1 MNLCHRELRN
11 KCFTMDSYKV
21 LKVIGEGSFGRA
33 LLVQAHNESQYV
45 MKEIHLSKNPT
56 GLQRSRR
63 EAILLAKMKHPNIVA
78 FIDSFEVEGH
88 LYIVM
93 EYCDGGDL
101 TQKLVRQKEK
111 LFPEEMVL
119 NLFVQICLG
128 MKHIHD
134 KRVLHR
140 DIKTKNIFLT
150 KNGVVKLGDFGSAHL
165 LNSPMAFAHTYV
177 GTPYYVSPEI
187 WENKPYNNKS
197 DIWALGCVL
206 YEICTLRHPFQSNSW
221 KNLILKIC
229 KGSYSP
235 IPRHYSYELHYI
247 IKQMFKRNPKDRPSI
262 NTILAR
268 HCFAK
273 LISNFLS
280 PEMVKEEFSEITTK
294 KKRSAQT
301 KQKKVQ
307 KASVP
312 SKYEELSSSAGGNK
326 KTTEVPPDVRKWNLA
341 EGENIAKRLAQK
353 TLEETASQMEVTPK
367 GDQVIIKSSK
377 VSNVH
382 ARKQWNEFPPDTVL
396 GILENAPLS
405 SSIPAEEVSC
415 GDNVTVYPKI
425 NLRKQWNQ
433 QPPETVLNFLQNI
446 NLSLASKTYTINKG
460 GNYLIGP
467 LSADNGKADSVDGE
481 VETIELDPD
490 RFEPRSDDEDTD
502 FEEAD
507 EPDWVDEMKRLLENN
522 L

>member
-1 MNLCHRELRN
+1 M
-11 KCFTMDSYKV
+11 MDTYTV
-21 LKVIGEGSFGRA
+21 LKIIGEGSFGRA
-33 LLVQAHNESQYV
+33 LLVQKHNESQQYV
-45 MKEIHLSKNPT
+45 MKEIHLSKNAS

-78 FIDSFEVEGH
+78 FLDSFEADGH

-101 TQKLVRQKEK
+101 TQRLLQQKER

-140 DIKTKNIFLT
+140 DIKSKNIFLT

-206 YEICTLRHPFQSNSW
+206 YELCTLRHPFQSNSW

-229 KGSYSP
+229 NGSYTP
-235 IPRHYSYELHYI
+235 IPRQYSYELQYV
-247 IKQMFKRNPKDRPSI
+247 IKQMFKRNPKDRPSVS
-262 NTILAR
+262 TILAR
-268 HCFAK
+268 NCFSK
-273 LISNFLS
+273 LISKFLS
-280 PEMVKEEFSEITTK
+280 PEMVKKEFCDVTTK
-294 KKRSAQT
+294 RKKTAQGKPRT
-301 KQKKVQ
+301 IQ

-312 SKYEELSSSAGGNK
+312 SKCEDVSSGAGGSECM
-326 KTTEVPPDVRKWNLA
+326 KTAEASAAGLRKWNPA
-341 EGENIAKRLAQK
+341 EGESIAKSLAEK
-353 TLEETASQMEVTPK
+353 TLEETASQMEATPK
-367 GDQVIIKSSK
+367 GEHVIIPSGKA
-377 VSNVH
+377 SNFLS
-382 ARKQWNEFPPDTVL
+382 RKQWNEFPPDTVL
-396 GILENAPLS
+396 NILENAKLTSDMAVEDLNSGNCVKTHKKGP
-405 SSIPAEEVSC
+405 
-415 GDNVTVYPKI
+415 
-425 NLRKQWNQ
+425 RKQWSQ
-433 QPPETVLNFLQNI
+433 RPPETVLNFLKHVNS
-446 NLSLASKTYTINKG
+446 NLAFKTYTIDKG
-460 GNYLIGP
+460 ASGTSLIGP
-467 LSADNGKADSVDGE
+467 LSAAFGNTDDVDGE
-481 VETIELDPD
+481 METIELDPE
-490 RFEPRSDDEDTD
+490 RLASRSDDEDTD
-502 FEEAD
+502 FEESD
-507 EPDWVDEMKRLLENN
+507 EPDWVGELKKLLEYN

>member
-1 MNLCHRELRN
+1 MSDR
-11 KCFTMDSYKV
+11 CFMMDSYKV

-33 LLVQAHNESQYV
+33 LLVQARNENRQYV

-56 GLQRSRR
+56 GLQQSRR

-78 FIDSFEVEGH
+78 FVDSFEVEGH

-101 TQKLVRQKEK
+101 TQKLLQQKGK

-140 DIKTKNIFLT
+140 DIKAKNIFLT
-150 KNGVVKLGDFGSAHL
+150 KIGVVKLGDFGSAHL

-268 HCFAK
+268 HCFSK

-280 PEMVKEEFSEITTK
+280 PEMMKEEFSELTAK
-294 KKRSAQT
+294 KKSAQP

-307 KASVP
+307 KAGIS
-312 SKYEELSSSAGGNK
+312 SMCEELSSCAGGSGGNK
-326 KTTEVPPDVRKWNLA
+326 TSEVLPDIQKWNLA
-341 EGENIAKRLAQK
+341 EGENIAKSLAQK
-353 TLEETASQMEVTPK
+353 TLEETASQMEATPK
-367 GDQVIIKSSK
+367 GNQVIIRSSK
-377 VSNVH
+377 ASNVH
-382 ARKQWNEFPPDTVL
+382 ARKEWNEFRPDTVL
-396 GILENAPLS
+396 GILENVPLS
-405 SSIPAEEVSC
+405 SSVPAEEVSC
-415 GDNVTVYPKI
+415 GDSVTVYPKP

-433 QPPETVLNFLQNI
+433 EPPETIMNFLQNI
-446 NLSLASKTYTINKG
+446 NVNLASKTYTVNKG
-460 GNYLIGP
+460 VSGTYHVGP
-467 LSADNGKADSVDGE
+467 LSADTGKADDVDGE
-481 VETIELDPD
+481 IETTEVDPD

-507 EPDWVDEMKRLLENN
+507 KPDWVDEMKRLLENN

>member
-1 MNLCHRELRN
+1 M
-11 KCFTMDSYKV
+11 MDRYKV

-33 LLVQAHNESQYV
+33 LLVQARNENHQYV
-45 MKEIHLSKNPT
+45 MKEIHLSKNPI
-56 GLQRSRR
+56 GLQQSRR

-78 FIDSFEVEGH
+78 FVDSFEVEGH

-101 TQKLVRQKEK
+101 TQKLLQQKGK

-140 DIKTKNIFLT
+140 DIKAKNVFLT
-150 KNGVVKLGDFGSAHL
+150 KVGVVKLGDFGSAHL

-280 PEMVKEEFSEITTK
+280 PEMMKEEFSEPTAK
-294 KKRSAQT
+294 KKRSAQP

-307 KASVP
+307 KASIS
-312 SKYEELSSSAGGNK
+312 SKFEELSSSAGGSKGN
-326 KTTEVPPDVRKWNLA
+326 TETSEVPADIQKWNLA
-341 EGENIAKRLAQK
+341 EGENIAKSLAQK
-353 TLEETASQMEVTPK
+353 TLEETALQMEATSK
-367 GDQVIIKSSK
+367 GNQAIIQSRKA
-377 VSNVH
+377 SNVH
-382 ARKQWNEFPPDTVL
+382 ARKKWNEFPPDTVL

-405 SSIPAEEVSC
+405 SSVPAEEVSC
-415 GDNVTVYPKI
+415 GDSVTVYPKS

-433 QPPETVLNFLQNI
+433 VPPETIMNFLQNI
-446 NLSLASKTYTINKG
+446 NINLASKTYTVNKG
-460 GNYLIGP
+460 VSGTYHIGP
-467 LSADNGKADSVDGE
+467 LSADTGKADNVDGE
-481 VETIELDPD
+481 IETIELDPD

-502 FEEAD
+502 FEEED
-507 EPDWVDEMKRLLENN
+507 EPDWVDEMKSLLENN

>member
-1 MNLCHRELRN
+1 M
-11 KCFTMDSYKV
+11 MDGYKQ
-21 LKVIGEGSFGRA
+21 LKVIGEGSFGRVF
-33 LLVQAHNESQYV
+33 LVQGCNESQQYV

-56 GLQRSRR
+56 GLQRSRQ
-63 EAILLAKMKHPNIVA
+63 EAILIAKMKHPNIVA
-78 FIDSFEVEGH
+78 FVDSLEAEGH

-101 TQKLVRQKEK
+101 TQKLLQQKEK

-165 LNSPMAFAHTYV
+165 LKSPMAFAHTYV

-206 YEICTLRHPFQSNSW
+206 YEICALRHPFQSNSW

-229 KGSYSP
+229 NGSYPP
-235 IPRHYSYELHYI
+235 IPRHYSYDLHYI
-247 IKQMFKRNPKDRPSI
+247 IKQMFKRAPKDRPSI

-268 HCFAK
+268 RCFAK
-273 LISNFLS
+273 LISSFLS
-280 PEMVKEEFSEITTK
+280 PELMKKEFNEVITKERRT
-294 KKRSAQT
+294 AQT
-301 KQKKVQ
+301 KQREVQ
-307 KASVP
+307 KANVP
-312 SKYEELSSSAGGNK
+312 RKCEGPSSSAGGNK
-326 KTTEVPPDVRKWNLA
+326 GSMKMAEALANIQKWNLA
-341 EGENIAKRLAQK
+341 EGENVKRLTQK
-353 TLEETASQMEVTPK
+353 TLEETTSQIEVTPK
-367 GDQVIIKSSK
+367 GNQVIIQGSK
-377 VSNVH
+377 ASNMH

-405 SSIPAEEVSC
+405 STIAAEEAGC
-415 GDNVTVYPKI
+415 GGSVTVYPKV

-433 QPPETVLNFLQNI
+433 EPPESVLNFLQNI
-446 NLSLASKTYTINKG
+446 NVNLASKTYTINKG
-460 GNYLIGP
+460 VSGTSLIGP
-467 LSADNGKADSVDGE
+467 LSNYSRKADNIDGE
-481 VETIELDPD
+481 METIKLDPD

-507 EPDWVDEMKRLLENN
+507 GPDWVDEMKQLLENH

>member
-1 MNLCHRELRN
+1 M
-11 KCFTMDSYKV
+11 MDTYRV

-33 LLVQAHNESQYV
+33 LLVQKHNERQQYV
-45 MKEIHLSKNPT
+45 MKEIHLSKNPS

-78 FIDSFEVEGH
+78 FMDSFEADGH

-101 TQKLVRQKEK
+101 TQRLLQQKEK

-140 DIKTKNIFLT
+140 DIKSKNIFLT

-206 YEICTLRHPFQSNSW
+206 YELCTLRHPFQSNSW

-229 KGSYSP
+229 SGSYTP
-235 IPRHYSYELHYI
+235 IPRQYSYELQYV
-247 IKQMFKRNPKDRPSI
+247 IKQMFKRNPKDRPSVS
-262 NTILAR
+262 TILAR
-268 HCFAK
+268 NCFSK
-273 LISNFLS
+273 LISKFLS
-280 PEMVKEEFSEITTK
+280 PEKTAEA
-294 KKRSAQT
+294 SA
-301 KQKKVQ
+301 
-307 KASVP
+307 
-312 SKYEELSSSAGGNK
+312 AGL
-326 KTTEVPPDVRKWNLA
+326 RKWNPA
-341 EGENIAKRLAQK
+341 EGECVAKGLAEK
-353 TLEETASQMEVTPK
+353 TLEETASQMEATPK
-367 GDQVIIKSSK
+367 GEHVIIPRGKA
-377 VSNVH
+377 SNVLS
-382 ARKQWNEFPPDTVL
+382 RKQWNEFPPDTVL
-396 GILENAPLS
+396 NILENAKLTS
-405 SSIPAEEVSC
+405 DMAVEDFNSGNGV
-415 GDNVTVYPKI
+415 KI
-425 NLRKQWNQ
+425 YKKGPRKQWSQ
-433 QPPETVLNFLQNI
+433 RPPETVLNFLKNV
-446 NLSLASKTYTINKG
+446 NSNFAFKTYTIDKG
-460 GNYLIGP
+460 ASGTSLIGP
-467 LSADNGKADSVDGE
+467 LSAAFGNTDDVDGE
-481 VETIELDPD
+481 METIELDPE
-490 RFEPRSDDEDTD
+490 RLAPRSDDEDTD
-502 FEEAD
+502 FEESD
-507 EPDWVDEMKRLLENN
+507 EPDWVDELKKLLEYN

>member
-1 MNLCHRELRN
+1 M
-11 KCFTMDSYKV
+11 MDTYTV

-33 LLVQAHNESQYV
+33 LLVQAHNDSQHYV
-45 MKEIHLSKNPT
+45 MKEIHLSKNPS

-78 FIDSFEVEGH
+78 FVDSFEADGH

-101 TQKLVRQKEK
+101 TQKLLQQKEK

-119 NLFVQICLG
+119 SLFVQICLG

-140 DIKTKNIFLT
+140 DIKSKNIFLT

-206 YEICTLRHPFQSNSW
+206 YELCTLRHPFQSNSW

-229 KGSYSP
+229 KGTYTP
-235 IPRHYSYELHYI
+235 IPRHYSYELQYI
-247 IKQMFKRNPKDRPSI
+247 IKQMFKRNPKDRPSVS
-262 NTILAR
+262 TILAR
-268 HCFAK
+268 NCFAK
-273 LISNFLS
+273 LISKFLS
-280 PEMVKEEFSEITTK
+280 PEMVKKEFCEVKTK
-294 KKRSAQT
+294 KKKAAQDKPRT
-301 KQKKVQ
+301 MQ

-312 SKYEELSSSAGGNK
+312 SKYEDVSSSAGESEYM
-326 KTTEVPPDVRKWNLA
+326 KTTEASADIRKWNPA
-341 EGENIAKRLAQK
+341 EGESIAKGLAQK

-367 GDQVIIKSSK
+367 GDHVIIQSGKA
-377 VSNVH
+377 SNVLS
-382 ARKQWNEFPPDTVL
+382 RKQWNEFPPDTVL
-396 GILENAPLS
+396 NILENAKLTS
-405 SSIPAEEVSC
+405 NMAVEDVSI
-415 GDNVTVYPKI
+415 GNHVTVYHKNNP
-425 NLRKQWNQ
+425 RKQWSQ
-433 QPPETVLNFLQNI
+433 HPPETVLNFLKNI
-446 NLSLASKTYTINKG
+446 NSNLAFKTYTIDKG
-460 GNYLIGP
+460 ASGTYLIGP
-467 LSADNGKADSVDGE
+467 LSATIGKTDNVDGE
-481 VETIELDPD
+481 METIELDPE
-490 RFEPRSDDEDTD
+490 RSEPRSDDEDTD

-507 EPDWVDEMKRLLENN
+507 EPDWVDELKKLLENN
-522 L
+522 LESAVLTQ

>member
-1 MNLCHRELRN
+1 M
-11 KCFTMDSYKV
+11 MDTYRV

-33 LLVQAHNESQYV
+33 LLVQKHNERQQYV
-45 MKEIHLSKNPT
+45 MKEIHLSKNPS

-78 FIDSFEVEGH
+78 FMDSFEADGH

-101 TQKLVRQKEK
+101 TQRLLQQKEK

-140 DIKTKNIFLT
+140 DIKSKNIFLT

-206 YEICTLRHPFQSNSW
+206 YELCTLRHPFQSNSW

-229 KGSYSP
+229 SGSYTP
-235 IPRHYSYELHYI
+235 IPRQYSYELQYV
-247 IKQMFKRNPKDRPSI
+247 IKQMFKRNPKDRPSVS
-262 NTILAR
+262 TILAR
-268 HCFAK
+268 NCFSK
-273 LISNFLS
+273 LISKFLS
-280 PEMVKEEFSEITTK
+280 PEMVKKEFCDVTTERK
-294 KKRSAQT
+294 KTARGKPRT
-301 KQKKVQ
+301 IQ

-312 SKYEELSSSAGGNK
+312 SKCEDVSSGAGGSECM
-326 KTTEVPPDVRKWNLA
+326 KTAEASAAGLRKWNPA
-341 EGENIAKRLAQK
+341 EGECVAKGLAEK
-353 TLEETASQMEVTPK
+353 TLEETASQMEATPK
-367 GDQVIIKSSK
+367 GEHVIIPRGKA
-377 VSNVH
+377 SNVLS
-382 ARKQWNEFPPDTVL
+382 RKQWNEFPPDTVL
-396 GILENAPLS
+396 NILENAKLTS
-405 SSIPAEEVSC
+405 DMAVEDFNSGNGV
-415 GDNVTVYPKI
+415 KI
-425 NLRKQWNQ
+425 YKKGPRKQWSQ
-433 QPPETVLNFLQNI
+433 RPPETVLNFLKNV
-446 NLSLASKTYTINKG
+446 NSNFAFKTYTIDKG
-460 GNYLIGP
+460 ASGTSLIGP
-467 LSADNGKADSVDGE
+467 LSAAFGNTDDVDGE
-481 VETIELDPD
+481 METIELDPE
-490 RFEPRSDDEDTD
+490 RLAPRSDDEDTD
-502 FEEAD
+502 FEESD
-507 EPDWVDEMKRLLENN
+507 EPDWVDELKKLLEYN

>member
-1 MNLCHRELRN
+1 M
-11 KCFTMDSYKV
+11 MDGYKQ
-21 LKVIGEGSFGRA
+21 LKVIGEGSFGRVF
-33 LLVQAHNESQYV
+33 LVQGCNESQQYV

-56 GLQRSRR
+56 GLQRSRQ
-63 EAILLAKMKHPNIVA
+63 EAILIAKMKHPNIVA
-78 FIDSFEVEGH
+78 FVDSLEAEGH

-101 TQKLVRQKEK
+101 TQKLLQQKEK

-165 LNSPMAFAHTYV
+165 LKSPMAFAHTYV

-206 YEICTLRHPFQSNSW
+206 YEICALRHPFQSNSW

-229 KGSYSP
+229 NGSYPP
-235 IPRHYSYELHYI
+235 IPRHYSYDLHYI
-247 IKQMFKRNPKDRPSI
+247 IKQMFKRAPKDRPSI

-268 HCFAK
+268 RCFAK
-273 LISNFLS
+273 LISSFLS
-280 PEMVKEEFSEITTK
+280 PELMKKEFNEVITKERRT
-294 KKRSAQT
+294 AQT
-301 KQKKVQ
+301 KQREVQ
-307 KASVP
+307 KANVP
-312 SKYEELSSSAGGNK
+312 RKCEGPSSSAGGNK
-326 KTTEVPPDVRKWNLA
+326 GSMKMAEALANIQKWNLA
-341 EGENIAKRLAQK
+341 EGENVKRLTQK
-353 TLEETASQMEVTPK
+353 TLEETTSQIE
-367 GDQVIIKSSK
+367 GGS
-377 VSNVH
+377 
-382 ARKQWNEFPPDTVL
+382 
-396 GILENAPLS
+396 
-405 SSIPAEEVSC
+405 
-415 GDNVTVYPKI
+415 VTVYPKV

-433 QPPETVLNFLQNI
+433 EPPESVLNFLQNI
-446 NLSLASKTYTINKG
+446 NVNLASKTYTINKG
-460 GNYLIGP
+460 VSGTSLIGP
-467 LSADNGKADSVDGE
+467 LSNYSRKADNIDGE
-481 VETIELDPD
+481 METIKLDPD

-507 EPDWVDEMKRLLENN
+507 GPDWVDEMKQLLENH

>member
-1 MNLCHRELRN
+1 M
-11 KCFTMDSYKV
+11 MDTYTV

-33 LLVQAHNESQYV
+33 LLVQAHNDSQQYV
-45 MKEIHLSKNPT
+45 MKEIHLSKDPS

-78 FIDSFEVEGH
+78 FTDSFEADGH

-101 TQKLVRQKEK
+101 TQKLLQRKEK
-111 LFPEEMVL
+111 LFPEETVL

-140 DIKTKNIFLT
+140 DIKSKNIFLT
-150 KNGVVKLGDFGSAHL
+150 KNGVIKLGDFGSAHL

-206 YEICTLRHPFQSNSW
+206 YELCTLRHPFQSNSW

-229 KGSYSP
+229 KGSYTP
-235 IPRHYSYELHYI
+235 IPRHYSYELQYI
-247 IKQMFKRNPKDRPSI
+247 IKQMFKKNPKDRPSVS
-262 NTILAR
+262 TILAR

-273 LISNFLS
+273 FISKLLS
-280 PEMVKEEFSEITTK
+280 PEMVKKEFCEVTAK
-294 KKRSAQT
+294 KKKTAQAKHRT
-301 KQKKVQ
+301 MQ

-312 SKYEELSSSAGGNK
+312 SKYEEVPSSAGGSECM
-326 KTTEVPPDVRKWNLA
+326 KTTKASPVVRKWNSA
-341 EGENIAKRLAQK
+341 EGENVAKSLAQK

-367 GDQVIIKSSK
+367 GDHVIIQSGKA
-377 VSNVH
+377 SNVRT
-382 ARKQWNEFPPDTVL
+382 RKHWNEFPPVTVL
-396 GILENAPLS
+396 NILENVQLTSNMAVEDVS
-405 SSIPAEEVSC
+405 S
-415 GDNVTVYPKI
+415 GNYVTVYPK
-425 NLRKQWNQ
+425 NNPRKQWSPG
-433 QPPETVLNFLQNI
+433 PPEAVLNFLKNI
-446 NLSLASKTYTINKG
+446 NTSLAFKTYTIDKG
-460 GNYLIGP
+460 ETLKKQMSQIGWM
-467 LSADNGKADSVDGE
+467 N
-481 VETIELDPD
+481 
-490 RFEPRSDDEDTD
+490 
-502 FEEAD
+502 
-507 EPDWVDEMKRLLENN
+507 
-522 L
+522 